1 METALDAIHARQ
13 AVLRNAFDK
22 AIQANLHRLHCRFKA
37 HPEELT
43 KEALQA
49 ALGKIPP
56 KSCVWGIAGQ
66 VPIGVSV
73 SLNAGDEGEL
83 VEVLRNMSSTCAAEL
98 IVGTPEAVEIWFRG
112 PRPLGDFLLDWCE

>member
-56 KSCVWGIAGQ
+56 NPVF
-66 VPIGVSV
+66 
-73 SLNAGDEGEL
+73 GEL
-83 VEVLRNMSSTCAAEL
+83 QARY
-98 IVGTPEAVEIWFRG
+98 
-112 PRPLGDFLLDWCE
+112 PLGFL